1 MNTLSKVALGMI
13 GQLRPRPVADP
24 TADRIRLPPAQMHG
38 GLPLLDALGLR
49 RSSREFAGT
58 ELPLPLLSTLLWAAW
73 GVNRDEG
80 GRTVPSAINAQEV
93 ELYVAMPGGAYLYEP
108 EAHALRRVTSTD
120 VRRVTGYQDFVDSAP
135 MDLVFVADHRRLLL
149 VPEQQRIRYASA
161 CAGAI
166 AQNIYLFAAANGLS
180 TVIRAWMDRQALANA
195 LGLGHDHEVL
205 LAQTVGYPLLS

>member
-1 MNTLSKVALGMI
+1 MVHAEMG
-13 GQLRPRPVADP
+13 
-24 TADRIRLPPAQMHG
+24 
-38 GLPLLDALGLR
+38 LGLR

-80 GRTVPSAINAQEV
+80 GRTAPSAINAQEV

-135 MDLVFVADHRRLLL
+135 MDLEERNHERSSRRYT
-149 VPEQQRIRYASA
+149 PPPYRRS
-161 CAGAI
+161 
-166 AQNIYLFAAANGLS
+166 
-180 TVIRAWMDRQALANA
+180 
-195 LGLGHDHEVL
+195 
-205 LAQTVGYPLLS
+205 